1 MPKKCVLVVL
11 DGLGD
16 RACPQLGNLTPLQA
30 AAIPFLDRLAAASG
44 CGLFH
49 AGRLGQALPSENAH
63 FAMFG
68 YGPEDFPGRGWLE
81 ALGQGLRPE
90 PGSVAVLA
98 HLCAVSERDACL
110 YMDVDAPQAT
120 PEECAAAAAAVAG
133 FSHDGVGI
141 RFEHGK
147 GLFGV
152 LILSPHGPGDDV
164 SPHVTDSNTMR
175 DNAFLSAILPHAGHE
190 ADPAAK
196 RTARALAAY
205 VRHCHRT
212 LRNLPANL
220 SRKSRGLPPLSGLV
234 TQRPGA
240 GRPVMPF
247 AERYG
252 MRGASV
258 SAGIIYWGIARYL
271 GLDLVQDP
279 DSGDPGADL
288 ARRLDLARQEIAQ
301 GAGFVHVHTK
311 APDQAAHRKD
321 PLLKLAA
328 IESLDKGLA
337 KGLPPLLED
346 PEVLVAVTADHS
358 TPSVGTLVHSGE
370 PVPLLFHGPGV
381 RQDAVARFDE
391 VAVASGALGCV
402 RGGELMLCILNY
414 LDRARLAGIMDAP
427 QELPYWPGPYDPFPA
442 RPSQEE
448 DQ

>member
-1 MPKKCVLVVL
+1 MPKHCVLVVL

-30 AAIPFLDRLAAASG
+30 AAIPFLDSLAQAGG
-44 CGLFH
+44 CGLYH
-49 AGRLGQALPSENAH
+49 AGMLGQALPSENAH

-68 YGPEDFPGRGWLE
+68 YGPEEFPGRGWLE
-81 ALGQGLRPE
+81 ALGQGLAPE

-98 HLCAVSERDACL
+98 HLCAVSERQGSL
-110 YMDVDAPQAT
+110 YMDVDAPQAA
-120 PEECAAAAAAVAG
+120 PEECAAAAAAVAR
-133 FSHDGVGI
+133 FSHAGVDI

-152 LILSPHGPGDDV
+152 LVLSGDV
-164 SPHVTDSNTMR
+164 SPRVTDSNTMR
-175 DNAFLSAILPHAGHE
+175 DNAFLSAILPHADHA
-190 ADPAAK
+190 ADPAAR

-212 LRNLPANL
+212 LRNLPLNHA
-220 SRKSRGLPPLSGLV
+220 RRSRGLAPLSGLV

-240 GRPVMPF
+240 DRQVMPF

-252 MRGASV
+252 MRGVSV
-258 SAGIIYWGIARYL
+258 SAGVIYWGIARYL

-288 ARRLDLARQEIAQ
+288 ARRLDLARKEMAQ

-311 APDQAAHRKD
+311 APDEAAHRKD

-328 IESLDKGLA
+328 IESLDRGLA
-337 KGLPPLLED
+337 KGLPPLLDD

-370 PVPLLFHGPGV
+370 PVPLVFHGPGV
-381 RQDAVARFDE
+381 RQDAVSRFDE
-391 VAVASGALGCV
+391 ASVAAGCLGCV

-414 LDRARLAGIMDAP
+414 LDRARLAGIVDAP
-427 QELPYWPGPYDPFPA
+427 RELPYWPGPYDPFPA
-442 RPSQEE
+442 QPPREE
-448 DQ
+448 DA